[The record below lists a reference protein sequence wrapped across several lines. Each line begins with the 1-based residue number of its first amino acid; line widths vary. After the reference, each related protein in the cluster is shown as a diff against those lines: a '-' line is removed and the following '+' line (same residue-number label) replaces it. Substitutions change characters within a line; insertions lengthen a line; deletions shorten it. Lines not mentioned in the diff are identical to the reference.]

1 MGRQTF
7 ALFFGNRGF
16 FPESLIAGAR
26 EEMAAALEKNGYGH
40 IVLDASATRY
50 GAVESAAEG
59 EIYAKFLE
67 ENKGRFDGVIVCLPN
82 FGDETG
88 AVTAL
93 RDCGVPI
100 LVQAY
105 PDELDK
111 MDNARRRDAFCGKFS
126 VMDVFYQ
133 YGLKF
138 TNLVPHVVHPSS
150 AEFAEN
156 LNEFAAVCRVV
167 KRMKRLTMG
176 AIGARTSAFKTVRF
190 DELAL
195 QKYGITTETMDL
207 LEIAH
212 RMDSLDAASQIVKD
226 KLAHLAE
233 YADCSKA
240 PVSSLENLAKL
251 SVVLDEVVDELK
263 LDAISIRCWMELEKV
278 FKIAPCI
285 LLSDLNNRGIPAA
298 CELDVGNG
306 IMMAALA
313 AASGGAA
320 TCLDWNNN
328 YGGDPDKCIL
338 FHCGPVPSSLMKS
351 KGELVEHY
359 MFAKSLGCGCG
370 WGPNQGRIASFPMTF
385 ASAKTENG
393 KIFAYLGE
401 GEITDDE
408 IPREYFGCA
417 GVAKIGNLQKKLQTI
432 GANGFRHHVSL
443 AKGRYESALREAFG
457 KYLGYELADIG
468 G

>member
-1 MGRQTF
+1 MEKQTF

-16 FPESLIAGAR
+16 FPETLIAGAR
-26 EEMAAALEKNGYGH
+26 EEMVGALKRNGYGY
-40 IVLDASATRY
+40 IILDATATRY

-59 EIYAKFLE
+59 EVYAKFLE
-67 ENKGRFDGVIVCLPN
+67 ANKGKFDGVIVCLPN

-150 AEFAEN
+150 SDFDAN
-156 LNEFAAVCRVV
+156 LDEFAAVCRIV
-167 KRMKRLTMG
+167 KRMRRLTIG

-212 RMDSLDAASQIVKD
+212 RMDCLDASSRAVEEKI
-226 KLAHLAE
+226 AHLSG
-233 YADCSKA
+233 YADCGKA
-240 PVSSLENLAKL
+240 PQASIVNLAKL
-251 SVVLDEVVDELK
+251 SVVLDGVIEELK
-263 LDAISIRCWMELEKV
+263 LDAVSIRCWIELEKV

-306 IMMAALA
+306 IMMAALS
-313 AASGGAA
+313 AASGGAS

-328 YGGDPDKCIL
+328 YADDPDKCIL
-338 FHCGPVPSSLMKS
+338 FHCGPVPASLMKS
-351 KGELVEHY
+351 RGELVEHY
-359 MFAKSLGCGCG
+359 MFAKSFGSGCG
-370 WGPNQGRIASFPMTF
+370 WGPNQGRIDSFPMTF

-393 KIFAYLGE
+393 KICVYLGE
-401 GEITDDE
+401 GEITGDE

-417 GVAKIGNLQKKLQTI
+417 GVAKITGLQQKLRII

-443 AKGRYESALREAFG
+443 AKGLRESALREAFVN
-457 KYLGYELADIG
+457 YLGYELTEIG
-468 G
+468 

>member
-190 DELAL
+190 DEL
-195 QKYGITTETMDL
+195 
-207 LEIAH
+207 
-212 RMDSLDAASQIVKD
+212 
-226 KLAHLAE
+226 
-233 YADCSKA
+233 
-240 PVSSLENLAKL
+240 
-251 SVVLDEVVDELK
+251 K

-417 GVAKIGNLQKKLQTI
+417 GVAKIGNLQKKLQAI